1 MYKPT
6 NSTLARIA
14 TLRNTIFSEVMEY
27 ADRDAYVSDLA
38 LSPQWGDDPAMDI
51 PQERLDYLGLLWD
64 AAHLPLSELSA
75 RFEMSNA
82 AFGRC
87 FGLSRRTVGNWSD
100 GSSTAGLACL
110 LPLAEVLASIRREI
124 DLSRIYQL
132 GDFEEGNEE

>member
-1 MYKPT
+1 MYNPT
-6 NSTLARIA
+6 NPNLARIS

-38 LSPQWGDDPAMDI
+38 LSPQWGDAPAADI
-51 PQERLDYLGLLWD
+51 PQERLDYLALLWD

-87 FGLSRRTVGNWSD
+87 FAIGRITVGSWSD
-100 GSSTAGLACL
+100 GSKKANLSYL
-110 LPLAEVLASIRREI
+110 LPLAEVLASIRGEI